1 MPQGIVVKYLADRS
15 FGFIQSDN
23 SSDIFFH
30 KSAMA
35 PGTEPVVDMVVEF
48 VEEMGSNGRLWAANV
63 RPI

>member
-1 MPQGIVVKYLADRS
+1 VQGIITKYFDGRS
-15 FGFIQSDN
+15 YGFIKADN

-35 PGTEPVVDMVVEF
+35 PGTEPEVDMVVEF
-48 VEEMGSNGRLWAANV
+48 VEEIGRNGRLRAINV